1 MRSLLLLKAFIWSD
15 WASKMP
21 YLPRFADYPTI
32 GLRVLLHQGPSTQ
45 SLRFPQAPMVLGTP
59 IWVLPS
65 GSWPG
70 QSCAWSPPEGGPAMA
85 MSWALGSYRDKVALC
100 EWAWVFIAMVVV
112 LSLPGSYTAIH
123 LGSPMVLGTP
133 SWVQPS
139 GSLKAMAWPVMHMEP
154 SRRGSC
160 HGYELG
166 LWGPKGTTVLWE
178 RFNYYEGSV
187 SLPETRPLCIATVAQ
202 AHGLASHAHGNE
214 LGL

>member
-1 MRSLLLLKAFIWSD
+1 
-15 WASKMP
+15 MP

-100 EWAWVFIAMVVV
+100 EWAWGFYCYNSSVKFTRLIHCYSPQVPYGLRDPLMG
-112 LSLPGSYTAIH
+112 PAI
-123 LGSPMVLGTP
+123 
-133 SWVQPS
+133 
-139 GSLKAMAWPVMHMEP
+139 
-154 SRRGSC
+154 
-160 HGYELG
+160 
-166 LWGPKGTTVLWE
+166 
-178 RFNYYEGSV
+178 RFAKSD
-187 SLPETRPLCIATVAQ
+187 
-202 AHGLASHAHGNE
+202 GLASHAHGA
-214 LGL
+214 LPKGVLPWL